1 MMVVARG
8 IDGARSLAL
17 IALALTTLGACVT
30 DDAQPTEIH
39 VTPNVSGNELATLD
53 LESYAVN
60 GDDPGDDLCG
70 MAAELPTTDVCSLVC
85 APDAFADRLRQDGM
99 HGGSC
104 YQFRCA
110 LSPTTT
116 VSVGVCLP

>member
-1 MMVVARG
+1 MARG

-17 IALALTTLGACVT
+17 IALALTTLGACVS

-70 MAAELPTTDVCSLVC
+70 MAAELPLR
-85 APDAFADRLRQDGM
+85 ALADDDGLRRRLP
-99 HGGSC
+99 
-104 YQFRCA
+104 A
-110 LSPTTT
+110 LSLGP
-116 VSVGVCLP
+116 SRRQRLA